1 MTPKNV
7 VITDPDEEQ
16 ETTNNAVPDEDVPED
31 VEDVDVDVEGSVDNP
46 FADVPADQMPVD
58 EIPIEIRTEED
69 MEEGGT
75 GHGMPDEAGNATK
88 PLEDPIFDDGLLDD
102 TVEFEITGEV
112 AKRQEYFQPV
122 TSEDRATIAKYCG
135 ITMPVMPTGKIEPV
149 FTGRGRLCRN
159 PGRPRHPV
167 EPDGACYFHALS
179 FLITG
184 KENFDL
190 LLRKHICDYVC
201 DPANL
206 HRLRRY
212 IPGHYRSGEDW
223 IRRMGMR
230 KKMVWATWVEIFA
243 TAQMLQTDVVIWYND
258 SWERFPASGNQ
269 KQITPT
275 AFYMTNQSQNHFDPI
290 TDM

>member
-1 MTPKNV
+1 M
-7 VITDPDEEQ
+7 
-16 ETTNNAVPDEDVPED
+16 NNAVPDEDVPED

-69 MEEGGT
+69 MEEGGD
-75 GHGMPDEAGNATK
+75 GMPDEAGNATK

-167 EPDGACYFHALS
+167 EPDGGCYFHALS

-184 KENFDL
+184 KTSIYFYGS
-190 LLRKHICDYVC
+190 ISATMYVTL
-201 DPANL
+201 PT
-206 HRLRRY
+206 Y
-212 IPGHYRSGEDW
+212 IDSVDTSQDTTGRVRNGSGEW
-223 IRRMGMR
+223 ECGKKRYGLHGSKFSRRHR
-230 KKMVWATWVEIFA
+230 CCR
-243 TAQMLQTDVVIWYND
+243 QT
-258 SWERFPASGNQ
+258 
-269 KQITPT
+269 
-275 AFYMTNQSQNHFDPI
+275 
-290 TDM
+290 